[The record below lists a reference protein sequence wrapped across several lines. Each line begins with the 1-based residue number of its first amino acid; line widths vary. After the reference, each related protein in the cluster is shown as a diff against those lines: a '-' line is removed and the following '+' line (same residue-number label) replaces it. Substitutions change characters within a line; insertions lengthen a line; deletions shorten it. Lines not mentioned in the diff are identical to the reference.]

1 MTTKPM
7 AFSNHKNNQIEETAM
22 RKDLSRALVTVILI
36 VIAWVPTK
44 LQAIESLV
52 ENPEVSAAIAVFDAW
67 CQHTV
72 YNREQPGVS
81 IGIVYDQDLI
91 WAKGYGYADLEKKIP
106 ATSSTAYRIASITKL
121 FTATA
126 ILQLRDAGKLQLDD
140 PVAKH
145 LSWFRLDDP
154 FDDNPVITIR
164 HLLTHTSGLPRELNA
179 LYWDEMKFPE
189 LEEFVK
195 MFQESSTI
203 LPRETELKYSN
214 VAFNVLGEVIAS
226 VSGKS
231 YPDYVREHIL
241 EPLGMTGTEVMP
253 EKNMPSLALGYG
265 FRKPGQS
272 RRVEAFFDKKAMAAS
287 GNMASTV
294 EDLARFISLQF
305 REGTAGGAQVLK
317 GSTLREMHRVHWL
330 SPNWKSGRG
339 LGWGVS
345 RVDGQVRIAHG
356 GSVPGHKT
364 IVSAAPADK
373 FGAIVLTNAEDGDPG
388 SYASNAW
395 AIIAPAVKKATAVPE
410 EAPIADSSWTKYVGD
425 YEWDDGSPMKVMLLN
440 GELTLVDP
448 TEDDPWDGRVRLEQV
463 SEGVF
468 KMKDQWQKGELIRFE
483 MDEHG
488 EVTRI
493 IMPGYSLLRK

>member
-1 MTTKPM
+1 
-7 AFSNHKNNQIEETAM
+7 M
-22 RKDLSRALVTVILI
+22 RKDLLRTLIIIIFI
-36 VIAWVPTK
+36 VIVWVPIE
-44 LQAIESLV
+44 LGAIESLA

-67 CQHTV
+67 CQYTV

-106 ATSSTAYRIASITKL
+106 ATPKTAYRIASITKL

-140 PVAKH
+140 PVEKH
-145 LSWFRLDDP
+145 LNWFHLNDT
-154 FDDNPVITIR
+154 FDDSPVITIR

-179 LYWDEMKFPE
+179 LYWDDMNFPE
-189 LEEFVK
+189 HGEFIK

-214 VAFNVLGEVIAS
+214 VGFNALGEVVAS
-226 VSGKS
+226 ASGKP
-231 YPDYVREHIL
+231 YPDYVRENIL

-253 EKNMPSLALGYG
+253 RKNMPTLAKGYG
-265 FRKPGQS
+265 FRIPGQP
-272 RRVEAFFDKKAMAAS
+272 RRVEPFFDKRALAAS

-294 EDLARFISLQF
+294 EDLARFMSLQF
-305 REGTAGGAQVLK
+305 RDGAAGGAQILK

-330 SPNWKSGRG
+330 RPNWKSGWG
-339 LGWGVS
+339 LGWSVVK
-345 RVDGQVRIAHG
+345 VDGQVRITHG
-356 GSVPGHKT
+356 GSVPGYKT
-364 IVSAAPADK
+364 FVSVVPADK
-373 FGAIVLTNAEDGDPG
+373 FAVVVLTNAEDGNPS
-388 SYASNAW
+388 SYAKNAF
-395 AIIAPAVKKATAVPE
+395 AIIAPAVKKATAVTE
-410 EAPIADSSWTKYVGD
+410 EAPVSDSSWTRYTGH
-425 YEWDDGSPMKVMLLN
+425 YEWSDGSPVEVMLLN

-448 TEDDPWDGRVRLEQV
+448 TEDNPWDGRIRLEPV

-468 KMKDQWQKGELIRFE
+468 RMKDQAQKGELIRFE
-483 MDEHG
+483 IDEKG